1 MAGKRHEI
9 QMLYSHDRL
18 GDEKISQI
26 YRMLVPE
33 KSWKVGD
40 AHENGSALCPGI
52 FREAKGGA
60 DDREPDRGSQGVC
73 KNQWLYGIAGV
84 GIPR

>member
-1 MAGKRHEI
+1 MAKKRLEI

-33 KSWKVGD
+33 KIWKNRV
-40 AHENGSALCPGI
+40 I
-52 FREAKGGA
+52 
-60 DDREPDRGSQGVC
+60 Q
-73 KNQWLYGIAGV
+73 
-84 GIPR
+84 